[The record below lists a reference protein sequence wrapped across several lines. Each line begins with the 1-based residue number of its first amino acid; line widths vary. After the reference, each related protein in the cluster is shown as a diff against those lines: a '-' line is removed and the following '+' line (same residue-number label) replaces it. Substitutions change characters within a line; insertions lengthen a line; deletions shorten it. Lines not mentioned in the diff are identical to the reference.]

1 MKNEAL
7 GEQMTVIRHKSGL
20 TVYICAK
27 PLASAY
33 AIFGTRYGSFDNELT
48 ENGKSVTVP
57 HGIAHFLEH
66 KLFETEDGA
75 DSFEIFSE
83 LGADANAYT
92 SFDRTAYLFSCT
104 ENFYESLE
112 ALINMVRTPVFTKQN
127 VEKEQGIIAQE
138 IKMCEDR
145 PTGKLFYDLMR
156 AMYGEHPVSIPIAG
170 TVASIREITPEL
182 LYECYGRFYKMS
194 NMAICVCG
202 SVEADRIAE
211 IIDRLIPEEAEW
223 TDGVTFEAKPVSE
236 SVITPVVRS
245 KAEISKPL
253 FDIGI
258 KHSGATAQ
266 SLAACEILGE
276 AVFGKCEELYGELF
290 ERELVS
296 DYQHGYE
303 YSRAAAFFEISGNTP
318 DPDKVLEIF
327 TDAVLKIGRDGVDEA
342 AFGRAKRKAY
352 ASAMLGFDD
361 SESIAE
367 SVLEGFLVGSEC
379 FEMIEDYKRVS
390 LDDVNALAKRLFVSD
405 GIAMSV
411 LYPIN
416 GSEDKANEQ

>member
-1 MKNEAL
+1 MKSEAL

-20 TVYICAK
+20 TAYICQK

-48 ENGKSVTVP
+48 EDGRGVTVP

-66 KLFETEDGA
+66 KLFETEDGT

-112 ALINMVRTPVFTKQN
+112 ALINMVRTPVFTKEN

-145 PTGKLFYDLMR
+145 PSGKLFYDLMR

-170 TVASIREITPEL
+170 TVRSIREITPEL
-182 LYECYGRFYKMS
+182 LYKCYGRFYKMS
-194 NMAICVCG
+194 NMALCVCG
-202 SVEADRIAE
+202 SVDADRIAE
-211 IIDRLIPEEAEW
+211 IIDRLIPEEA
-223 TDGVTFEAKPVSE
+223 DGAESACFEADQVSE
-236 SVITPVVRS
+236 SVVTPVIKS

-258 KHSGATAQ
+258 KHSGATAKD
-266 SLAACEILGE
+266 LAACEILSE

-290 ERELVS
+290 ERELIS

-318 DPDKVLEIF
+318 DPNKVLEAV
-327 TDAVLKIGRDGVDEA
+327 TEAVLKIGRDGVGAE

-352 ASAMLGFDD
+352 ASAMLEFDD
-361 SESIAE
+361 SESVAE
-367 SVLEGFLVGSEC
+367 NMLESFLIGGEC
-379 FEMIEDYKRVS
+379 FDMIENYKRVTI
-390 LDDVNALAKRLFVSD
+390 DDVNALAKRLFACD
-405 GIAMSV
+405 GIAMSAI
-411 LYPIN
+411 YPIN
-416 GSEDKANEQ
+416 ESEDDGSEQ